1 MRAQLRRTRVRL
13 TAAYAA
19 LFTVLATCAG
29 LALWAAFQ
37 HAQFEVTDS
46 ELTARL
52 QTLADNLTDETPVSF
67 DKEDIAEVSDAEQ
80 EEVGGILLG
89 PGGRV
94 LDTIGTPVSAGLA
107 RTLMSHPAPGAAEP
121 VPETRGDL
129 RVLGRPVDL
138 GLGIRGF
145 IVVDRPLAVIRS
157 HLDEARTLL
166 VLIVVPLVIIAS
178 GLGYWLAGRAL
189 KPVRV
194 IAGAAR
200 DISER
205 DLNRRLELDLP
216 PDELGE
222 LAETFNG
229 MLARLEAAFGTLRR
243 FTADAAHELRAPL
256 ALIRAELEVSL
267 ARDRSAADYRATHR
281 LVLIEVERM
290 SRLAD
295 QLLLLARAD
304 AGSLAPRFERIDLS
318 DLLEETVDR
327 WRSLAGTRGVR
338 LALEPPPPG
347 PLWADPQLLR
357 RLVDNL
363 LDNAVRHSPEG
374 EEVVLTAEKAGD
386 RWRLEVADAG
396 PGVPPS
402 IHDTLFQRF
411 TRGDPARGRDTGG
424 AGLGLALC
432 AVIAG
437 LHGGG
442 IRLAPPDGPPPGAH
456 FVVELAA
463 DPRPATPPAAASPGA
478 GG

>member
-19 LFTVLATCAG
+19 LFTLLATFAG
-29 LALWAAFQ
+29 LALWTAFA
-37 HAQFEVTDS
+37 HAQLAVTDS
-46 ELTARL
+46 ALTARL
-52 QTLADNLTDETPVSF
+52 QTLATNLTDVMPITF
-67 DKEDIAEVSDAEQ
+67 DKKDIAATSDAQ
-80 EEVGGILLG
+80 QGAVSGVLLG

-94 LDTIGTPVSAGLA
+94 LDTIGTPVPARLA
-107 RTLMSHPAPGAAEP
+107 QALMRRRAAPRAPIAE
-121 VPETRGDL
+121 TDGDV
-129 RVLGRPVDL
+129 RVLGRAVDL
-138 GLGIRGF
+138 GGGLRGF
-145 IVVDRPLAVIRS
+145 IVVSRPLTDIRS
-157 HLDEARTLL
+157 NLNEARTLL
-166 VLIVVPLVIIAS
+166 VLVIVSLVIIAS

-189 KPVRV
+189 KPVRM
-194 IAGAAR
+194 ITGAAR
-200 DISER
+200 DISEH
-205 DLNRRLELDLP
+205 DLNRRLDLDLP

-222 LAETFNG
+222 LAQTFNG

-267 ARDRSAADYRATHR
+267 TRARSAADYRATHR
-281 LVLIEVERM
+281 LVLTEVERM
-290 SRLAD
+290 TRLAD

-338 LALEPPPPG
+338 LALDPPPHG

-374 EEVVLTAEKAGD
+374 EEVMLTAEKAGD

-396 PGVPPS
+396 PGVPAS
-402 IHDTLFQRF
+402 IRDTLFERF

-437 LHGGG
+437 LHGGA
-442 IRLAPPDGPPPGAH
+442 IWLAPPDGPPPGAH

-463 DPRPATPPAAASPGA
+463 DPRPAPGRRP
-478 GG
+478 

>member
-1 MRAQLRRTRVRL
+1 MPAHLRRTRVRL

-19 LFTVLATCAG
+19 LFTVLATVAG
-29 LALWAAFQ
+29 LAFWVAFE
-37 HAQFEVTDS
+37 HAQFAITDS
-46 ELTARL
+46 ELTERVQSL
-52 QTLADNLTDETPVSF
+52 VTSLDTDVTPVTFDKKDVVTLADAEQ
-67 DKEDIAEVSDAEQ
+67 AEVSG
-80 EEVGGILLG
+80 VLLSSGGQVLDSIGKPVPLRLAQALLNRHVASVSEPIVETDG
-89 PGGRV
+89 SMRV
-94 LDTIGTPVSAGLA
+94 LAK
-107 RTLMSHPAPGAAEP
+107 
-121 VPETRGDL
+121 
-129 RVLGRPVDL
+129 PVDM
-138 GLGIRGF
+138 GKGGQGF
-145 IVVDRPLAVIRS
+145 IVANHPMSEIRDT
-157 HLDEARTLL
+157 LNQARMLL
-166 VLIVVPLVIIAS
+166 VLVVVSLVIIAS

-189 KPVRV
+189 KPVRA

-205 DLNRRLELDLP
+205 DLNRRLELNLP

-229 MLARLEAAFGTLRR
+229 MLARLEAAFSTLRR
-243 FTADAAHELRAPL
+243 FTADAAHALRAPL

-267 ARDRSAADYRATHR
+267 ARARSAPDYQATHR
-281 LVLIEVERM
+281 LVLTEVERM

-327 WRSLAGTRGVR
+327 WRSLAGSRGVR

-347 PLWADPQLLR
+347 PMWADPQLLR

-363 LDNAVRHSPEG
+363 LDNAVRHSPDG
-374 EEVVLTAEKAGD
+374 EEVILTAGRSGD

-396 PGVPPS
+396 PGVPPT
-402 IHDTLFQRF
+402 IRDTLFERF
-411 TRGDPARGRDTGG
+411 TRGDPARGRETGG

-437 LHGGG
+437 LHGGTVW
-442 IRLAPPDGPPPGAH
+442 LAAPNGRPSGAH

-463 DPRPATPPAAASPGA
+463 DPRSAASQPA
-478 GG
+478 S